1 MAPKSRHTEE
11 NSIGCL
17 TLALKPWKTL
27 FEALSLWKRMF
38 RVLKVHLFLIDIHR
52 LAVVAETLQRFFQ
65 MSTELSG
72 AFFKSFASTAA
83 TSAVLAIQH
92 QIKRRLLRQLW

>member
-1 MAPKSRHTEE
+1 MIVEQDSGMFRVFSEPR
-11 NSIGCL
+11 L
-17 TLALKPWKTL
+17 TL

>member
-1 MAPKSRHTEE
+1 M
-11 NSIGCL
+11 IGEQDSGMFRVFSEPRL
-17 TLALKPWKTL
+17 TL

-38 RVLKVHLFLIDIHR
+38 RVLKVHLFLIDTDR